1 MSPHQKEPI
10 SPNVLSLHLKSPPQL
25 VQKALLSK
33 MFKQAALIARHS
45 SVDASKNYQKSN
57 LQSGLNR
64 FQCLSKVTLNKISNA
79 DTTIHNKENYNTNN
93 INSNNAS
100 ISHGWPN
107 SNGGFTQQEF
117 AFVVDEERKLS
128 EELESYEHSLQIH
141 QPHHLQSRSPTISS
155 AKSDAPFNQNR
166 SLALGSTL
174 SRPTTSD
181 EYQNRHAIVPR
192 TSFPPVRSL
201 NQMYMRTLREDLMSV
216 RQRVR
221 EAEQSFHMRSFPY
234 RTQSEESESL
244 YKQAMEHYDDID
256 SARH

>member
-1 MSPHQKEPI
+1 MQSK
-10 SPNVLSLHLKSPPQL
+10 STLKKVGFDFTHSALTPQ
-25 VQKALLSK
+25 
-33 MFKQAALIARHS
+33 
-45 SVDASKNYQKSN
+45 
-57 LQSGLNR
+57 
-64 FQCLSKVTLNKISNA
+64 
-79 DTTIHNKENYNTNN
+79 
-93 INSNNAS
+93 S
-100 ISHGWPN
+100 ISTHYC
-107 SNGGFTQQEF
+107 SSIF
-117 AFVVDEERKLS
+117 
-128 EELESYEHSLQIH
+128 YEHSLQIH

-244 YKQAMEHYDDID
+244 YKQTMEHYDDID